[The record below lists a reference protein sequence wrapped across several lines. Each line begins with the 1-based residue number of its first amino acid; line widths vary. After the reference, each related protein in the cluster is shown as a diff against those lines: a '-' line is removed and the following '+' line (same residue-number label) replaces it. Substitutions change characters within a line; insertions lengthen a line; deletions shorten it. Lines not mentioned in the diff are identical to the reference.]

1 MIWENLS
8 FLTFHFLRL
17 WIIVLK
23 FLFRQYYPPRIS
35 SMPKLTDHYMLKR
48 YMGNGYI
55 SEIASIGSFLSPTS
69 WVVRCLLLVIWI
81 TTTIPSKKGMWRN
94 EFPFLHIPFLL
105 CFHLVQGSRFRVEG
119 SRGGFAA
126 FFRGWY
132 SRIAAFPSRGRC
144 PAGADRVTMAWK
156 TVGSIGERETHL
168 CCLRKHLSAAFFYWA
183 MSESGIQVTG

>member
-1 MIWENLS
+1 MHASPLPHYPLRKNFLFMIWENLS

-17 WIIVLK
+17 WITVLK
-23 FLFRQYYPPRIS
+23 FLFRQYHPPVS
-35 SMPKLTDHYMLKR
+35 SMPKPIDHYMLKR

-55 SEIASIGSFLSPTS
+55 SEIASIRSFLSPTS
-69 WVVRCLLLVIWI
+69 WVVSCLLLVIWI
-81 TTTIPSKKGMWRN
+81 TTNSVSLIPSKKRMWRN

-132 SRIAAFPSRGRC
+132 SRIAAFPSR
-144 PAGADRVTMAWK
+144 
-156 TVGSIGERETHL
+156 
-168 CCLRKHLSAAFFYWA
+168 
-183 MSESGIQVTG
+183 